1 MKNMNKNE
9 ITKKLD
15 EILISISLYDN
26 DPVYQKALLEDVDS
40 LLFIQLVVEIESSF
54 NIGVPDEKLLLENFK
69 EKEQIVD
76 IILEQLLICKKN
88 IKTL

>member
-1 MKNMNKNE
+1 MKDMNKNE

-15 EILISISLYDN
+15 EVLISISLYDN
-26 DPVYQKALLEDVDS
+26 DPVYQKALLEDMDS

-76 IILEQLLICKKN
+76 IIFEQLLVCE
-88 IKTL
+88 KT

>member
-69 EKEQIVD
+69 EKERIVD
-76 IILEQLLICKKN
+76 IILEQLLICKK
-88 IKTL
+88 T

>member
-76 IILEQLLICKKN
+76 IILEQLLICKK
-88 IKTL
+88 T

>member
-1 MKNMNKNE
+1 MNYINKNE

-15 EILISISLYDN
+15 EVLISIILYDN
-26 DPVYQKALLEDVDS
+26 DPVYQKALLEDMDS

-76 IILEQLLICKKN
+76 IIFEQLLVCE
-88 IKTL
+88 KT